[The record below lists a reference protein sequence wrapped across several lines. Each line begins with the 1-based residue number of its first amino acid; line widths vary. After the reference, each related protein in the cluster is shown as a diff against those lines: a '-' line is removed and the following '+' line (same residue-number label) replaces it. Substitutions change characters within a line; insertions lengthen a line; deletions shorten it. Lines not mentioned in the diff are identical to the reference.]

1 MYCVWYFPQNIVFS
15 GKKTRGKNQLKIN
28 KLNSLSIKGFKKSL
42 WYYSMFKKNAQLAST
57 V

>member
-1 MYCVWYFPQNIVFS
+1 MWYFPQNIVFS
-15 GKKTRGKNQLKIN
+15 GKKTRGKKQLKIN